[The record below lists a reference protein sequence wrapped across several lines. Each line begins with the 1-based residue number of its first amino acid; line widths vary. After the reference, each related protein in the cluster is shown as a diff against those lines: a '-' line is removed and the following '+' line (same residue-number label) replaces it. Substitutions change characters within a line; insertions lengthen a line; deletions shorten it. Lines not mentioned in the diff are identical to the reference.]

1 MALGDVVLHDP
12 EQRRWLAFHDPVET
26 VRTNELGAVIPALRR
41 VEGAVEHDGF
51 YAAGFLSYEAAPA
64 FDAAFA
70 VLDPDPGLPLLWF
83 GLYREPVVCAPPEAG
98 PAGYAL
104 GPWAPSADWPAYERM
119 VLRAHEAIAAG
130 QTYQVNVTYR
140 LRARWSGDAWPLFV
154 DLAGAQ
160 GGGGYAAWVDTG
172 RHALCSASPELCFRR
187 AGEAIVARPMKGTA
201 PRGKTEAEDAANAR
215 WLARSEKDR
224 AENVMI
230 ADMIRNDLGRIAEP
244 GSVRVPALFTVERYP
259 TVLQLTSTV
268 TARSDASLSEVFGAL
283 FPCASITG
291 APKVSTMRLIA
302 SLETAPRGVY
312 TGCIGYAAPG
322 RRAQFNVAIRTATVD
337 REAGTA
343 EYGVG
348 GGVVADST
356 AAAEYRECALKAEV
370 LGARTETP
378 VVQARRS
385 AEPAGGPV

>member
-12 EQRRWLAFHDPVET
+12 EQRQWLAFHDPIEIVK
-26 VRTNELGAVIPALRR
+26 TNEIGAVFPALRR
-41 VEGAVEHDGF
+41 VEGAVEHDGL

-64 FDAAFA
+64 FDSAFT

-83 GLYREPVVCAPPEAG
+83 GLYREPAVCAPPGAG
-98 PAGYAL
+98 SAGYAL
-104 GPWAPSADWPAYERM
+104 GPWEPSADWPAYERAFAR
-119 VLRAHEAIAAG
+119 VYGAIAAG
-130 QTYQVNVTYR
+130 ETYQVNLTYR

-154 DLAGAQ
+154 NLAGAQ

-187 AGEAIVARPMKGTA
+187 AGEAIATRPMKGTA
-201 PRGKTEAEDAANAR
+201 PRGRTAAEDEANAR

-244 GSVRVPALFTVERYP
+244 GSVRVPKLFTVERYP

-268 TARSDASLSEVFGAL
+268 TARSGAPLSGVFGAL

-302 SLETAPRGVY
+302 SIETAPRGVY

-322 RRAQFNVAIRTATVD
+322 QRAQFNVAIRTVTVD

-356 AAAEYRECALKAEV
+356 AEAEYRECALKAEV
-370 LGARTETP
+370 LSARTTAP
-378 VVQARRS
+378 VGQARRS
-385 AEPAGGPV
+385 AQPAGV